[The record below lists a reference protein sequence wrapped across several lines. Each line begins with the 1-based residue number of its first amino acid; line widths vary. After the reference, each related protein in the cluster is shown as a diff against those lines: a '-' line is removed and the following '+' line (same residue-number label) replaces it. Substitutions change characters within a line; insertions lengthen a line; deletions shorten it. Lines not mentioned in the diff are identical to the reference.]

1 MEGAETLRKTQRTEG
16 GALVAFAQELAH
28 NAYGCDRQLKRA
40 NETELARIGQI
51 SDCLPGQSL
60 GGQSWLV
67 NRGRGS
73 LQRTQIFESAP
84 LVPPKHK

>member
-51 SDCLPGQSL
+51 SDRFGALAQHS
-60 GGQSWLV
+60 
-67 NRGRGS
+67 RGPQPR
-73 LQRTQIFESAP
+73 
-84 LVPPKHK
+84 